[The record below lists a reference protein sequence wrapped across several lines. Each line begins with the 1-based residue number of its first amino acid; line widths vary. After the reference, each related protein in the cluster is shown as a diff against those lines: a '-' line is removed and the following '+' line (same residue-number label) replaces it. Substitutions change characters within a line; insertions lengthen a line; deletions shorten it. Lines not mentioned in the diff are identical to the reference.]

1 MGSHDDH
8 RSTFDAAVLVNRT
21 TVLSLPR
28 SAPSGMISPV
38 VYDVGHWRMP
48 GEE

>member
-8 RSTFDAAVLVNRT
+8 RNTFDAAVRASRT
-21 TVLSLPR
+21 TVLSVSW
-28 SAPSGMISPV
+28 SAPSGTSTPV
-38 VYDVGHWRMP
+38 VYDVVHWRMP

>member
-8 RSTFDAAVLVNRT
+8 RNTFDAAVRTNRT
-21 TVLSLPR
+21 TVVSLPW
-28 SAPSGMISPV
+28 SAHIGMSSPE

>member
-8 RSTFDAAVLVNRT
+8 RNTFDAAVGANRT

-28 SAPSGMISPV
+28 SAPSAMVSPV